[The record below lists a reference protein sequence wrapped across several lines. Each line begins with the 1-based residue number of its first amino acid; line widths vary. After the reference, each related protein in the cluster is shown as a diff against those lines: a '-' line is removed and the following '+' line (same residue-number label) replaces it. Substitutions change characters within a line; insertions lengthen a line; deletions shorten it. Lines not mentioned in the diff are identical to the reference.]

1 MTFSFLKTL
10 KNKPGLRNIILNM
23 LKHSLPEPSCGG
35 DEQWC
40 LECEEVA
47 AAAAVPGVG
56 GVEVPG
62 VLGQCSGVPSRS
74 WSDPLP
80 RRYVEGAVPGF
91 ERPSL
96 PGLAPTP
103 VGGRR

>member
-1 MTFSFLKTL
+1 
-10 KNKPGLRNIILNM
+10 M
-23 LKHSLPEPSCGG
+23 LKHSLPEPSCGD

-40 LECEEVA
+40 LECEEV

-74 WSDPLP
+74 WSDPLL

-103 VGGRR
+103 VEGRR

>member
-1 MTFSFLKTL
+1 M
-10 KNKPGLRNIILNM
+10 
-23 LKHSLPEPSCGG
+23 
-35 DEQWC
+35 
-40 LECEEVA
+40 ECEEVA
-47 AAAAVPGVG
+47 AAVAVVPGVG
-56 GVEVPG
+56 VVEVPE
-62 VLGQCSGVPSRS
+62 VLGQCFGVPSRS
-74 WSDPLP
+74 WSDPRP

>member
-10 KNKPGLRNIILNM
+10 KNKPELHIIILNM
-23 LKHSLPEPSCGG
+23 LKHSLPEPSCGD

-40 LECEEVA
+40 LECEEV

-103 VGGRR
+103 VEGRR